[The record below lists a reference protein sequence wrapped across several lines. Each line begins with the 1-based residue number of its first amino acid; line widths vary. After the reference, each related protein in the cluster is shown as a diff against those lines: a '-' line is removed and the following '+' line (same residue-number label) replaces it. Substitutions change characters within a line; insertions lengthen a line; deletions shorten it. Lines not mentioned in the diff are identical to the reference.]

1 MVRTG
6 FFKAEFKEDRVDLLL
21 FLFFGLNSPSS
32 RCSGVRKTFIRD
44 VYKKSETRDSKNTK
58 ADLVIQRTCQ
68 SQLLGGVSS
77 AVFILILKKF
87 RG

>member
-1 MVRTG
+1 MVRRIG
-6 FFKAEFKEDRVDLLL
+6 FFKAKFKEDRVDLLL

-32 RCSGVRKTFIRD
+32 RCSGVRKAFIRD

-58 ADLVIQRTCQ
+58 ADLVIQRTYQ
-68 SQLLGGVSS
+68 SQLLGVS

-87 RG
+87 RS